1 MMPTKSM
8 WTDSFTEFVNCK
20 NNIGIA
26 RKLAR
31 LEVNRYGGKL
41 IHGVAATKSRKKEKQ
56 SKCGCLVL
64 FSTIFN
70 ISDLLV
76 DKYVNSYQ
84 KSSEGWGFLK
94 DKIKTEE

>member
-1 MMPTKSM
+1 LELRGNLQD
-8 WTDSFTEFVNCK
+8 W
-20 NNIGIA
+20 
-26 RKLAR
+26 KLT
-31 LEVNRYGGKL
+31 GGVKL
-41 IHGVAATKSRKKEKQ
+41 IHGVAETKSRKKERQ
-56 SKCGCLVL
+56 SKRGCLVL

-84 KSSEGWGFLK
+84 KSSEGSGLLK